1 MVLVFWPL
9 VIARWIHFASV
20 FVLFGSSFF
29 WFYVGHER
37 SSAGGSGLPRT
48 LRATTNLLRIA
59 APLAA
64 ISGIAWLAFILIN
77 IARDFGSVV
86 DPEDLRLF
94 FFETPFGTVSFLRLA
109 LLAIAIA
116 IAFLPRHG
124 RWSFAALLPVSAVL
138 LVTQAWFGH
147 SADGVGYYRAAMITV
162 YGIHA
167 IAAAAWVGGLVP
179 LLFAIMEQRRCGPS
193 EEACNRTFDI
203 LSHFSLMAIVAVTLI
218 VLSGATNAGF
228 RVVGLFGKLLDSD
241 YGDVLLKKIALV
253 TVMLAF
259 ACLNR
264 FVLMPGLRAA
274 SLKGERQMVKLRY
287 SVTFELAIGILCSR
301 RVGHPRYH
309 DAAAVTEPSAAGSAK
324 LQPDTRRDFISR
336 P

>member
-1 MVLVFWPL
+1 MVIVFWPL

-20 FVLFGSSFF
+20 VVLFGSSLF

-37 SSAGGSGLPRT
+37 SSAGFGGLPQT

-116 IAFLPRHG
+116 IAFLPRRG
-124 RWSFAALLPVSAVL
+124 RWSFVALLPVSAVL

-147 SADGVGYYRAAMITV
+147 SVDGVGFYRATLITV
-162 YGIHA
+162 YGVHT
-167 IAAAAWVGGLVP
+167 IAAAAWVGGLAP
-179 LLFAIMEQRRCGPS
+179 LLFAIIEQRRLGPS
-193 EEACNRTFDI
+193 EEAGNRTLDI
-203 LSHFSLMAIVAVTLI
+203 LSRFSLTAMAAVTLI
-218 VLSGATNAGF
+218 VLSGTITAGF
-228 RVVGLFGKLLDSD
+228 RVSGSLGKLLDSD

-253 TVMLAF
+253 VVMLAF

-274 SLKGERQMVKLRY
+274 SLKGVRQMVKLRC
-287 SVTFELAIGILCSR
+287 SVTFELAVGILVLGASAIL
-301 RVGHPRYH
+301 G
-309 DAAAVTEPSAAGSAK
+309 VTMPP
-324 LQPDTRRDFISR
+324 Q
-336 P
+336 